1 MLRWAIRRLMG
12 RHHHHNLRTLIRA
25 HAAEA
30 LEKAR
35 LNNGFIGFKQRAL
48 LFGDFRLCHP
58 SVEVDFSLF
67 SAELNYALGRGY
79 FLIRTKR

>member
-1 MLRWAIRRLMG
+1 MDSLRAPRT
-12 RHHHHNLRTLIRA
+12 LRTLIRE

-35 LNNGFIGFKQRAL
+35 LNNGCIPFAERAV
-48 LFGDFRLCHP
+48 LFGSFLLDHP
-58 SVEVDFSLF
+58 DIEVDFSLF

-79 FLIRTKR
+79 FLIRTAR